1 MYTHYRMYPILVLIA
16 QFLVFLGALSLG
28 VLGGTGVDPLKG
40 LFGSMLS
47 PVQITI
53 GIAAVVLIIMR
64 FL

>member
-28 VLGGTGVDPLKG
+28 VLGSTGVDPLRG
-40 LFGSMLS
+40 LFGSMLG

-53 GIAAVVLIIMR
+53 GIAAVVLIVMR